1 MAVKSIAER
10 LAQKQR
16 EISVSE
22 FFERNKH
29 ILGFDSLTRALIT
42 SVKEGVENSLDAAEE
57 AGILPDL
64 YVELEK
70 LSRNE
75 YKVIIEDNGPGIVKR
90 VVPKIFGK
98 LLYGSRFHS
107 LRQARGAQ
115 GIGISAV
122 VMYAQLTTGRPA
134 KIRTKVVEQ
143 DVAYEIELMLDTKK
157 NRPQKVRDDF
167 VVWDKEHGTRFEA
180 IVRGRYVSGKQ
191 SVYEYLRATAIVN
204 PHARIEYKSPNGE
217 HVLFERATDELP
229 TPTKEIRPHP
239 YGMELGMLMKMAKY
253 TKNIKMVSFLKTE
266 FERISYR
273 VAREI
278 CEKAEIPQDMKPKR
292 LTLEQGRAILKAIKK
307 VKIMSPPTD
316 CLSPI
321 GERLIRKGLKNVL
334 GDMRPEFYCPPV
346 TREASVFAGNPFAV
360 EVGIVYGGDIPADQ
374 QVEVLRYANRVPLLY
389 HQGGCALTIG
399 LEQVDWR
406 RYGLEQRGGRGLP
419 FGPAII
425 LVHLA
430 STKVPF
436 TSEAK
441 DAVANIALIT
451 EEIKR
456 GLMAC
461 GRRLR
466 THLNKKK
473 KRAKTQEKFEIVQKI
488 LPEIAMKSAGIIHR
502 EIPNL
507 DRTIT
512 KIMDVIW
519 IDENVEFSKKRH
531 RVTIDVYN
539 YTPTAKKLTLHAVI
553 PNGNLDM
560 DSVNPKPSEVKDN
573 GKVTWTLKRIPS
585 SKKEEISFTLSGLDS
600 DDYDETELY
609 VSGINPK
616 FIIGAEPLPGD
627 WDIEVREF
635 KRLEMDEAPE
645 ADEADEAPAE
655 EVDYDEVDE
664 ELEEDSYG
672 EQQESEAY

>member
-57 AGILPDL
+57 AGILPDI

-70 LSRNE
+70 LSMNE
-75 YKVIIEDNGPGIVKR
+75 YKVIVEDNGPGIVKR

-122 VMYAQLTTGRPA
+122 VMYAQLTTGTPA
-134 KIRTKVVEQ
+134 KIRTKVKEQ

-157 NRPQKVRDDF
+157 NKPQKVKDDF
-167 VVWDKEHGTRFEA
+167 VVWDKPHGTRFEA
-180 IVRGRYVSGKQ
+180 VIRGRYVSGKQ

-204 PHARIEYKSPNGE
+204 PHARIEFKSPNGQD
-217 HVLFERATDELP
+217 VVFERATDELP
-229 TPTKEIRPHP
+229 MLTKEIRPHP
-239 YGMELGMLMKMAKY
+239 YGIELGMLMKMAKY

-278 CEKAEIPQDMKPKR
+278 CEKAEIPQDLKPKR
-292 LTLEQGRAILKAIKK
+292 LKLEQGRAILKAIKK

-321 GERLIRKGLKNVL
+321 GERLIRKGLRNVL
-334 GDMRPEFYCPPV
+334 GELKPEFYCPPV
-346 TREASVFAGNPFAV
+346 TREPSVYAGNPMVV
-360 EVGIVYGGDIPADQ
+360 EVGIVYGGDLPADQ

-389 HQGGCALTIG
+389 QQGGCALTAG

-419 FGPAII
+419 YGPAII

-461 GRRLR
+461 GRRLK
-466 THLNKKK
+466 THLNKRK

-488 LPEIAMKSAGIIHR
+488 LPEIATKSAGIIHKK
-502 EIPNL
+502 IPNL

-519 IDENVEFSKKRH
+519 IDENVEFSKKKH
-531 RVTIDVYN
+531 NVTIDVYN
-539 YTPTAKKLTLHAVI
+539 YTPTAKKLTLHAII
-553 PNGNLDM
+553 PDGKLDA
-560 DSVNPKPSEVKDN
+560 DSLSPKPSEIKSN

-585 SKKEEISFTLSGLDS
+585 SKKEEITFSLSDLDA
-600 DDYDETELY
+600 DDYDETELF

-627 WDIEVREF
+627 WDLEVREF
-635 KRLEMDEAPE
+635 KRLEPDAVPE
-645 ADEADEAPAE
+645 AEEASGED
-655 EVDYDEVDE
+655 VDYDEVEE

>member
-57 AGILPDL
+57 AGILPDIC
-64 YVELEK
+64 VELERI
-70 LSRNE
+70 SRNE
-75 YKVIIEDNGPGIVKR
+75 YRVIIEDNGPGIVKR

-134 KIRTKVVEQ
+134 KIRTKVKEK
-143 DVAYEIELMLDTKK
+143 DVAYEVELMLDTKK
-157 NRPQKVRDDF
+157 NRPLKVRDDF
-167 VVWDKEHGTRFEA
+167 VVWDKPHGTRFEA
-180 IVRGRYVSGKQ
+180 VVRGRYVTGKQ

-204 PHARIEYKSPNGE
+204 PHARIEFRSPNGDD
-217 HVLFERATDELP
+217 VVFDRATEELP
-229 TPTKEIRPHP
+229 ELTKEIKPHP

-253 TKNIKMVSFLKTE
+253 TKSIKMVSFLKTE

-278 CEKAEIPQDMKPKR
+278 CRKAEVPEDLRPKK
-292 LTLEQGRAILKAIKK
+292 LSLEQGRAIIGAIKK

-334 GDMRPEFYCPPV
+334 GDMKPEFYCPPV
-346 TREASVFAGNPFAV
+346 TREPSVFAGNPFVV
-360 EVGIVYGGDIPADQ
+360 EVGIVYGGDLPADQ
-374 QVEVLRYANRVPLLY
+374 PVEVLRYANRVPLLY
-389 HQGGCALTIG
+389 QQGGCALTAG

-441 DAVANIALIT
+441 DAVANIPAIT

-488 LPEIAMKSAGIIHR
+488 LPEIAVKSAGIIHKKV
-502 EIPNL
+502 PSL

-519 IDENVEFSKKRH
+519 IDEHVEYSKRGH

-553 PNGNLDM
+553 PNGNLDTSSM
-560 DSVNPKPSEVKDN
+560 TPKPNEVKDN

-585 SKKEEISFTLSGLDS
+585 SKKQEVSFTLSGLDQ

-609 VSGINPK
+609 VSGINPQYV
-616 FIIGAEPLPGD
+616 IGAEALPGD

-635 KRLEMDEAPE
+635 KRLDVEEVA
-645 ADEADEAPAE
+645 AE
-655 EVDYDEVDE
+655 DEVDYDEIEEVVE

-672 EQQESEAY
+672 KQESEAY